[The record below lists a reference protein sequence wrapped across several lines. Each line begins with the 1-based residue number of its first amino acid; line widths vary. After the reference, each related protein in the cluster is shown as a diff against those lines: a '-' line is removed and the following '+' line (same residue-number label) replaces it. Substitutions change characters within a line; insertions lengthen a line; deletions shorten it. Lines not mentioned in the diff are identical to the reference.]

1 MPVANTSYAYAV
13 GNVRA
18 HETALLTR
26 QDMEQLLAVRD
37 PARLA
42 AALQDKGFG
51 IDGGDT
57 DALLTQET
65 AKLWDYL
72 RGVTPDFSLYDAFLY
87 RNDYHNA
94 KAILKGV
101 LRNRPY
107 AGLLLRPCTVEPALL
122 EAAVKEKKYAPL
134 PAHMRGAVERSYQL
148 LAETA
153 DTQRSDAVLDAAA
166 MAARLDAAERT
177 RVPMLVE
184 LIRTTVFY
192 SDVKTALRAART
204 RRGPEFLELAL
215 CPAAGMDLAELK
227 KAALAGES
235 ELTGYLEQKDLYGS
249 REAMAAYRESPSA
262 FEKWVDDRL
271 MGIARQGRRVTM
283 GPEALIGYLLGKE
296 TEIKA
301 VHILASGLRAG
312 QPEEAVRERLR
323 ELYG

>member
-1 MPVANTSYAYAV
+1 MANTSYAYAV

-18 HETALLTR
+18 HETTLLSR
-26 QDMEQLLAVRD
+26 QDLDQLLGIRES
-37 PARLA
+37 ARLA
-42 AALQDKGFG
+42 AALQDKGYG
-51 IDGGDT
+51 TEGGDIDT
-57 DALLTQET
+57 LLKQET
-65 AKLWDYL
+65 DKLWEYL
-72 RGVTPDFSLYDAFLY
+72 RGVTPDLSLYNAFLY

-94 KAILKGV
+94 KVILKGV

-107 AGLLLRPCTVEPALL
+107 EGLLLHPGTVEPAAL

-134 PAHMRGAVERSYQL
+134 PAHMRQALERSYQL
-148 LAETA
+148 LTETS
-153 DTQRSDAVLDAAA
+153 DTQRSDAVLDTAA
-166 MAARLDAAERT
+166 MAAMLAAAEET
-177 RVPMLVE
+177 QIPML
-184 LIRTTVFY
+184 LDLMRTTVFY

-204 RRGPEFLELAL
+204 RRGGEFLDLAL
-215 CPAAGMDLAELK
+215 CPVDRLELPELK
-227 KAALAGES
+227 KAALTGES
-235 ELTGYLEQKDLYGS
+235 ELIGYLEQKDLYSS

-271 MGIARQGRRVTM
+271 TEIARQGRRVTM

>member
-57 DALLTQET
+57 DALLNQET

-107 AGLLLRPCTVEPALL
+107 AGLLLRPCTV
-122 EAAVKEKKYAPL
+122 
-134 PAHMRGAVERSYQL
+134 
-148 LAETA
+148 
-153 DTQRSDAVLDAAA
+153 
-166 MAARLDAAERT
+166 
-177 RVPMLVE
+177 
-184 LIRTTVFY
+184 
-192 SDVKTALRAART
+192 
-204 RRGPEFLELAL
+204 
-215 CPAAGMDLAELK
+215 
-227 KAALAGES
+227 
-235 ELTGYLEQKDLYGS
+235 
-249 REAMAAYRESPSA
+249 
-262 FEKWVDDRL
+262 
-271 MGIARQGRRVTM
+271 
-283 GPEALIGYLLGKE
+283 
-296 TEIKA
+296 
-301 VHILASGLRAG
+301 
-312 QPEEAVRERLR
+312 
-323 ELYG
+323 

>member
-57 DALLTQET
+57 DALLNQET

-122 EAAVKEKKYAPL
+122 EAAE
-134 PAHMRGAVERSYQL
+134 GAMQ
-148 LAETA
+148 
-153 DTQRSDAVLDAAA
+153 
-166 MAARLDAAERT
+166 
-177 RVPMLVE
+177 
-184 LIRTTVFY
+184 
-192 SDVKTALRAART
+192 
-204 RRGPEFLELAL
+204 
-215 CPAAGMDLAELK
+215 
-227 KAALAGES
+227 
-235 ELTGYLEQKDLYGS
+235 
-249 REAMAAYRESPSA
+249 
-262 FEKWVDDRL
+262 
-271 MGIARQGRRVTM
+271 
-283 GPEALIGYLLGKE
+283 
-296 TEIKA
+296 
-301 VHILASGLRAG
+301 
-312 QPEEAVRERLR
+312 
-323 ELYG
+323 